1 MPGLP
6 SVPEPPRCERLPLMM
21 VGELAVSK
29 GEEGEKLVGRLI
41 SAGKPA
47 AKAMTV
53 MPFGARVQ
61 KLLDPEFPN
70 GNRYY
75 TKEAHINELPE
86 EALETLVSRWG
97 EMKMSGEIE
106 IIGLGG
112 AMARV
117 SPDATAFANRHHNWW
132 LNFALHWADATLA
145 ATNIATIRAAT
156 DARTPWLGTGV
167 D

>member
-6 SVPEPPRCERLPLMM
+6 SPPDPARARRLPVMPVM
-21 VGELAVSK
+21 YRPHTKEQGGKRVVEP
-29 GEEGEKLVGRLI
+29 LI
-41 SAGKPA
+41 SVGKPA

-53 MPFGARVQ
+53 MPLGARVQ
-61 KLLDPEFPN
+61 KLLDPEFPD

-86 EALETLVSRWG
+86 EALDILVSRWLD
-97 EMKMSGEIE
+97 MKMSGEIE

-117 SPDATAFANRHHNWW
+117 PGDTTAFAN
-132 LNFALHWADATLA
+132 
-145 ATNIATIRAAT
+145 
-156 DARTPWLGTGV
+156 
-167 D
+167 